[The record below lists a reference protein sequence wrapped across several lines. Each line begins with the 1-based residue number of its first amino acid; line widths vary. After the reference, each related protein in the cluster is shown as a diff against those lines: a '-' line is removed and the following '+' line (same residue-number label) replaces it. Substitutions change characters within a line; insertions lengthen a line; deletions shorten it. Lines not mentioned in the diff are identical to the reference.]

1 MDGRPL
7 SSALTAAGRA
17 PNLIGRSGRASVA
30 KASHWAA
37 QAEDE
42 GENMA
47 DPLFRTATT
56 WLTILLAGTPFMS
69 LTTSIPAVA

>member
-1 MDGRPL
+1 
-7 SSALTAAGRA
+7 
-17 PNLIGRSGRASVA
+17 
-30 KASHWAA
+30 
-37 QAEDE
+37 
-42 GENMA
+42 MA